1 MFENIYTPAEWV
13 LNNKNAA
20 TRGVRQRLTSKEF
33 LYRRFLSNKMI
44 LRFPKVYI
52 KNPSPKQGVPP
63 DRPFRLGQVY

>member
-33 LYRRFLSNKMI
+33 LIEDSSR
-44 LRFPKVYI
+44 I
-52 KNPSPKQGVPP
+52 K
-63 DRPFRLGQVY
+63 